1 MATKQ
6 KGVAKYMIGNTV
18 LTAEDILYFFI
29 KNGRITATEI
39 AVSEGEM
46 KKGKVN
52 KVHKHKIWQG
62 ENNGR
67 WYTFLPNPN
76 KPKGRETVSA
86 MKEEVLYDKLYNFYF
101 SSYTLETL
109 FEKYEE
115 YSKNETSR
123 DEKTETE
130 DRNVWN
136 RRLKGNPIV
145 KKDIRSLK
153 TKDFIKFFDNMLK
166 DDPTKKQVDAVRTLI
181 NHIYGQAVM
190 EDIEILNPLTLL
202 TEYFKS
208 KDYRQPE
215 QVAGYSENER
225 ATLLQHLFA
234 IKEPDIYDKAIMLMF
249 MFTVRIGELKGLKWA
264 DINDSYTTIYV
275 QRQLNKQ
282 GKEKDVKRKS
292 KRGKR
297 YLHISD
303 EAKGILNSIEVQGEY
318 ILMKDNKPL
327 LTDSF
332 NARLKKRTAECGVR
346 YLSSHKIRFS
356 NCTVLLKTMNIRDV
370 QYAMGHVDQR
380 MTEYY
385 NRPIED
391 EAVNPTISV
400 ILTQGIHSVT
410 TT

>member
-1 MATKQ
+1 
-6 KGVAKYMIGNTV
+6 
-18 LTAEDILYFFI
+18 
-29 KNGRITATEI
+29 
-39 AVSEGEM
+39 
-46 KKGKVN
+46 
-52 KVHKHKIWQG
+52 
-62 ENNGR
+62 
-67 WYTFLPNPN
+67 
-76 KPKGRETVSA
+76 
-86 MKEEVLYDKLYNFYF
+86 
-101 SSYTLETL
+101 
-109 FEKYEE
+109 
-115 YSKNETSR
+115 
-123 DEKTETE
+123 
-130 DRNVWN
+130 
-136 RRLKGNPIV
+136 
-145 KKDIRSLK
+145 
-153 TKDFIKFFDNMLK
+153 MLK

>member
-1 MATKQ
+1 
-6 KGVAKYMIGNTV
+6 MIGNTV
-18 LTAEDILYFFI
+18 LTAEDILYSFI

-356 NCTVLLKTMNIRDV
+356 NCTVLLKTMNI
-370 QYAMGHVDQR
+370 
-380 MTEYY
+380 T
-385 NRPIED
+385 
-391 EAVNPTISV
+391 
-400 ILTQGIHSVT
+400 L
-410 TT
+410 